1 MKACP
6 WWYRTTFTKTLP
18 RVAHQPTTAPVLHAG
33 AMFSVPST
41 GISRALIKDYLSSHI
56 ARPLHNQ
63 AIMQIIISAPP
74 GPWRGPR
81 NSTATARHSPFRA
94 YYSRMRI
101 ENYCNQQTVGKAPLH
116 RVCVCGMCCS
126 GRKNENGRMGLWGNF
141 PLPSSIDKN
150 TAPSDSAQPS
160 RERRA
165 LPVVLV
171 PHIVSSRS
179 FRNGTQ
185 AHETHLKVIEFY
197 CHPPPG

>member
-1 MKACP
+1 
-6 WWYRTTFTKTLP
+6 
-18 RVAHQPTTAPVLHAG
+18 
-33 AMFSVPST
+33 MFSVPST

-81 NSTATARHSPFRA
+81 NSTARHSPFRA

-116 RVCVCGMCCS
+116 RVCVCVGCVVP
-126 GRKNENGRMGLWGNF
+126 GGRMRMGGWDCGEISHF
-141 PLPSSIDKN
+141 PARSIRTQRPAIVRSQAVNIGHK
-150 TAPSDSAQPS
+150 
-160 RERRA
+160 RRA

-185 AHETHLKVIEFY
+185 AHEPHLKVIEFY